1 MVKIAEKLIDYG
13 MEFTYENFGS
23 QGEKIIS
30 FYMGLEISFQNGYIY
45 YSIADQPQ
53 KIEDNEINRIKVLQL
68 TEEACIFETT

>member
-23 QGEKIIS
+23 QGENITS
-30 FYMGLEISFQNGYIY
+30 FYMGLQISFKNGYIY